1 MATVWGLLVL
11 LSVKSLY
18 HGLYS
23 SQGKL
28 LKSMIGK
35 ALLGFS
41 IYLIYFGTKSPNEEN
56 QLESTWIELDYSSL
70 HDMTC
75 CDPDASIYWSREVI
89 HPFSHNVGQMG
100 SYSSLLNNNFVS
112 FPSVEKNRANYR
124 CPLLCFPLKTIFFV
138 MLTNALNCHKEDIA
152 THTSTLKSNPSQKP
166 QARWPP
172 ILLLLEKYIKYKIC
186 KFRIS
191 QIC

>member
-56 QLESTWIELDYSSL
+56 QLESTWIELDSSL

-100 SYSSLLNNNFVS
+100 SYSSLLNNNVVS

-138 MLTNALNCHKEDIA
+138 MLTNALNCHKGHSD
-152 THTSTLKSNPSQKP
+152 THQHFKIKP
-166 QARWPP
+166 ESKTAGKMAAHTAAAW
-172 ILLLLEKYIKYKIC
+172 KIY
-186 KFRIS
+186 
-191 QIC
+191 